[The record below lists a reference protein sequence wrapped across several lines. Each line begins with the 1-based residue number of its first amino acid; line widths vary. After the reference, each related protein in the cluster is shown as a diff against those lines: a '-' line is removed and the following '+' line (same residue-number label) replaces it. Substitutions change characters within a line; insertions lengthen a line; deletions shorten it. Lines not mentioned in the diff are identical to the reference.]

1 MQTTKVKISE
11 IVYWTLLFILSFS
24 MIVYGLAKPIQ
35 FQDFGTSTSTHVS
48 EGHKVMW
55 TFYSY
60 SMGYPIIIGL
70 FEVMGGLALL
80 FSRTRLFGLLLLSIL
95 LLNIILQDY
104 FYDILAIK
112 AAIYYQ
118 LLALVL
124 LAYDYKKLQIIVRT
138 MFTATQKKPK
148 WLYLAIAFVLAIVLK
163 YIETKI

>member
-1 MQTTKVKISE
+1 MQTNKEKISE
-11 IVYWTLLFILSFS
+11 IVYWALLLLLAFS

-35 FQDFGTSTSTHVS
+35 FQDFGTSTNGQVS

-70 FEVMGGLALL
+70 FEVIGGLAL
-80 FSRTRLFGLLLLSIL
+80 FFNRTRLFGLLLLSIL

-104 FYDILAIK
+104 FYDIMAIK
-112 AAIYYQ
+112 SAIIYQ
-118 LLALVL
+118 LIALIL
-124 LAYDYKKLQIIVRT
+124 LAYDYKKVQVIVRAL
-138 MFTATQKKPK
+138 FTSTQKKPQ
-148 WLYLAIAFVLAIVLK
+148 WLYLVIAFALAIALK